1 MVTRACPL
9 VPLRGF
15 DPAIGWDA
23 RWAKRIE
30 REILI
35 NLSGIAAEANFSR
48 RWNWAGAGG
57 DYESSEIL
65 AMYVKPSPLE
75 ASAYLQARQARAFYD
90 LRSKRNWPLVQ
101 SVAALLVQ
109 HRRVSYK
116 MVISDLKACR
126 KRQRSKINPT
136 RVS

>member
-1 MVTRACPL
+1 MSARRRSAVLTRPS
-9 VPLRGF
+9 VGMR
-15 DPAIGWDA
+15 

-75 ASAYLQARQARAFYD
+75 ASAYLQAVPARAFYD

-101 SVAALLVQ
+101 SVAALSSSIGGSVT
-109 HRRVSYK
+109 K
-116 MVISDLKACR
+116 W
-126 KRQRSKINPT
+126 
-136 RVS
+136 